1 MTEYFATV
9 ARGLE
14 QLAAQELSQI
24 GATDIAPGFCGVS
37 FHGDRELLYRVN
49 LWARLP
55 FRILV
60 KLGDLPSIDGDEL
73 YESLHSI
80 DWGKYLTPEL
90 TMAVTVTGKNE
101 QLNHSHFTA
110 VQAKRAITSQQTQQF
125 GSRSNVDT
133 TDPDVRINVHIDRD
147 TCSISLDSSGT
158 SLHRRGYR
166 PAVGDA
172 PLKESLAAAL
182 VKMSGWTPDLAF
194 VDPLCGSGTLPLEAA
209 MQALNIAPGIF
220 RDRFG
225 FERWLD
231 FDPELFDRLLKAA
244 ESTEQKDLQMT
255 IIGSDR
261 NYDVIKQAQANA
273 LQSGVGNYLH
283 FAQRELADVEAPAD
297 RGILLCNPPYGE
309 RLGRN
314 EDLGAFY
321 KLLGDI
327 LKNRFKGWTAY
338 VLSGNKELAKSIGL
352 RSAERTTVYNGTLP
366 CQLMKY
372 EMY

>member
-14 QLAAQELSQI
+14 SLAAEELTAI

-37 FHGDRELLYRVN
+37 FQGDRELLYRVN

-55 FRILV
+55 FRVLV
-60 KLGDLPSIDGDEL
+60 KLGDLPSIDDDEL
-73 YESLHSI
+73 FASIQSI
-80 DWGKYLTPEL
+80 DWGQYLTPDL
-90 TMAVTVTGKNE
+90 TMAVTVTGKNT

-110 VQAKRAITSQQTQQF
+110 VQVKRAITAQQTQQF
-125 GSRSNVDT
+125 GERSNVDID
-133 TDPDVRINVHIDRD
+133 DPDVRINVHIEQDL
-147 TCSISLDSSGT
+147 CSVSLDSSGS

-166 PAVGDA
+166 EAVGDA

-194 VDPLCGSGTLPLEAA
+194 VDPLCGSGTLPLEAT
-209 MQALNIAPGIF
+209 MQALNIAPGVF
-220 RDRFG
+220 RESFG

-231 FDPELFDRLLKAA
+231 FDPDVFDRLLKAA
-244 ESTEQKDLQMT
+244 EANERKDLKLT
-255 IIGSDR
+255 IVGSDR
-261 NYDVIKQAQANA
+261 NYDVIQQARSNA
-273 LQSGVGNYLH
+273 LKSGVGSYID
-283 FAQRELADVEAPAD
+283 FSVRELAAVEAPTD
-297 RGILLCNPPYGE
+297 SGIVLCNPPYGE
-309 RLGRN
+309 RLGRG
-314 EDLGAFY
+314 EDLGTFY

-327 LKNRFKGWTAY
+327 LKNRFRGWTAY

-352 RSAERTTVYNGTLP
+352 RSAARTAVYNGTLP

>member
-14 QLAAQELSQI
+14 SLAAAELSEI
-24 GATDIAPGFCGVS
+24 GATDIVPGFCGVS
-37 FHGDRELLYRVN
+37 FQGDLELLYRVN

-55 FRILV
+55 FRVLV
-60 KLGDLPSIDGDEL
+60 KLGDLPSIDDEEL
-73 YESLHSI
+73 FASIQSI
-80 DWGKYLTPEL
+80 DWGQYLTPDL
-90 TMAVTVTGKNE
+90 TIAVTVTGKNS

-110 VQAKRAITSQQTQQF
+110 VQVKRAITAQQTQQF
-125 GSRSNVDT
+125 GERSNVDID
-133 TDPDVRINVHIDRD
+133 DPDVRINVHIEKDL
-147 TCSISLDSSGT
+147 CSVSLDSSGS

-166 PAVGDA
+166 EAVGDA

-182 VKMSGWTPDLAF
+182 VKISGWTPDLAF

-209 MQALNIAPGIF
+209 MQALNIAPGVF
-220 RDRFG
+220 RESFG

-231 FDPELFDRLLKAA
+231 FDPDLFDRLLKAA
-244 ESTEQKDLQMT
+244 EANEQKDLKLT
-255 IIGSDR
+255 IVASDR
-261 NYDVIKQAQANA
+261 NYDVIQQARSNA
-273 LQSGVGNYLH
+273 LKSGVGSYID
-283 FAQRELADVEAPAD
+283 FAVRELADVEAPAD
-297 RGILLCNPPYGE
+297 TGIVLCNPPYGE
-309 RLGRN
+309 RLGRG
-314 EDLGAFY
+314 EDLGTFY

-352 RSAERTTVYNGTLP
+352 RSAARTAVYNGTLP